1 MCVTNV
7 KNEEIVEE
15 FIRESST
22 YVFGR
27 SQARFVKDYPTYL
40 IWDTGSDILNTI
52 EVYSSALTFALE
64 QYRTS
69 GINRYMSI

>member
-1 MCVTNV
+1 MKRLWRNSFENLIPMFLDEA
-7 KNEEIVEE
+7 KLD
-15 FIRESST
+15 SSKT
-22 YVFGR
+22 TPLL
-27 SQARFVKDYPTYL
+27 DL